1 MHMGKNLSNDKVREN
16 FHRDIT
22 PNCNTIEPGAH
33 APHSLRSGGASEAS
47 NNGVSDL
54 LLAGKHGRWKSGYTR
69 DRYIKDNK
77 RIRLGVTKTL
87 GL

>member
-1 MHMGKNLSNDKVREN
+1 MTTVREI

-22 PNCNTIEPGAH
+22 PICNTIEPGAY
-33 APHSLRSGGASEAS
+33 APHSLRSGGTSEAS
-47 NNGVSDL
+47 NNRISDRL
-54 LLAGKHGRWKSGYTR
+54 VGKHGRWKSGYTR

-77 RIRLGVTKTL
+77 RIRLGVTKKL